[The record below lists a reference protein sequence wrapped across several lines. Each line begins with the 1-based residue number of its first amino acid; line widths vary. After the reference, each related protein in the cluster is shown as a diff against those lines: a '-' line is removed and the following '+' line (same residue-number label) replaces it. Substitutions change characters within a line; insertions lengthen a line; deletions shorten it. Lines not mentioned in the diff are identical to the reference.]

1 MSCAHPTCALAGR
14 PASGDKDA
22 APCPAPHCTAALR
35 LKRRGAAYLL
45 GCSSAAC
52 AFKGWWLPKFV
63 VSGKLRAVRRMSL
76 TLLYDTRANVTP
88 IDVIFVMAYCYY
100 CNYVLSL
107 S

>member
-63 VSGKLRAVRRMSL
+63 VSGKLRAVRRMCL
-76 TLLYDTRANVTP
+76 TLLYDTHKCYTYCCN
-88 IDVIFVMAYCYY
+88 FVMTYSYY
-100 CNYVLSL
+100 YYYVLSL
-107 S
+107 P